1 MQFASP
7 AVKPTATAEPGD
19 LIAITGSDGWVEIAV
34 NGGSAQSVLK
44 LECGAIVQLL
54 FETNN

>member
-1 MQFASP
+1 
-7 AVKPTATAEPGD
+7 V
-19 LIAITGSDGWVEIAV
+19 AITASHGWLEISV

-54 FETNN
+54 FKTNN